1 MASDEHPAWL
11 LQRDNGAVLLVA
23 VQPGA
28 RRSELAGLHD
38 GALRVR
44 VAAPPIEGRANDALC
59 EWLARQLHCARRQVR
74 VLRGETSR
82 RKQVEVDLPP
92 QQVRPCIEALLEQ
105 AQSPPARTTGAEGA
119 PPTRSPS

>member
-1 MASDEHPAWL
+1 MASDEQPAWL
-11 LQRDNGAVLLVA
+11 MRHGDGSVLLVA

-28 RRSELAGLHD
+28 RRSELTGLHD

-74 VLRGETSR
+74 VLRGDTSR
-82 RKQVEVDLPP
+82 RKQVAVDLPP
-92 QQVRPCIEALLEQ
+92 PQVRPCIDALLEQ
-105 AQSPPARTTGAEGA
+105 AQSPPARSGAAGA